1 MTKLHP
7 PVETT
12 SPGAALARPALLHAR
27 LADTDFVDRVWAY
40 LLTTWP
46 QRLADI
52 PPAEIEQLKLQIRRE
67 EGGES
72 HYIATRRD
80 LQVEHDTRQILSL
93 FNGRNASEVARQ
105 LGCSR
110 AKVYRVLKQAG
121 QSKP

>member
-1 MTKLHP
+1 MD
-7 PVETT
+7 
-12 SPGAALARPALLHAR
+12 AALHVAAIDSPALLQSR
-27 LADTDFVDRVWAY
+27 LADPDFVDRVWAY

-52 PPAEIEQLKLQIRRE
+52 PPAEVEQLKMQIRRE
-67 EGGES
+67 EGGDYR
-72 HYIATRRD
+72 YIATGFGLRAQRD
-80 LQVEHDTRQILSL
+80 AREILRL

-121 QSKP
+121 QSKA